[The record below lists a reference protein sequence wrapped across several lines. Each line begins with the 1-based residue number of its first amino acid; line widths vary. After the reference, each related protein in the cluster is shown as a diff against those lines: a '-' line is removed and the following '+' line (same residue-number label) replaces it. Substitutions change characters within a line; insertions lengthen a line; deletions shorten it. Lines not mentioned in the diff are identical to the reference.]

1 MTGLIVFNIIA
12 FIIMF
17 FLVTTI
23 TYFLTVRHKVIIMI
37 LEVVCVGL
45 LSVRAFLIGG

>member
-1 MTGLIVFNIIA
+1 MIGLIVFNIIA

-17 FLVTTI
+17 FLLTTI
-23 TYFLTVRHKVIIMI
+23 TYFLTVKYKAIIMI